1 MIVRGLES
9 SSHTPP
15 SVVVMIS
22 VTGQERGAGLKSQAL
37 HGFCVESPSVVRSS
51 ECGSCSQALCGPILS
66 ATCGELKVS
75 LTSLG

>member
-37 HGFCVESPSVVRSS
+37 HGFCVESPSVVRIS

-66 ATCGELKVS
+66 ATCGELKAY